1 MWFSRIA
8 EVVIASRGSMPAA
21 AIAAFV
27 GANTVTNVV
36 GLSTARLNPNVV
48 RSWVNEDRSGEDSKT
63 VSGVAGQL
71 PLPNLADTSGARVL
85 ARPPT
90 YEPGELL
97 AP

>member
-36 GLSTARLNPNVV
+36 GLSTAPLNPV
-48 RSWVNEDRSGEDSKT
+48 
-63 VSGVAGQL
+63 
-71 PLPNLADTSGARVL
+71 
-85 ARPPT
+85 
-90 YEPGELL
+90 
-97 AP
+97 